1 MMYLL
6 DTNIVSELRKA
17 ETGKVDKNVITWA
30 NSISTT
36 ELFISAISILEIEK
50 GVLQIERKDPTQGKV
65 LRSWLDTQVIPAF
78 SGRTLD
84 VNTQVAIQCAKLHI
98 PNPKSERDALI
109 AATALV
115 HNMTVITRNT
125 KDFEYTGVLLLNPWE
140 YHQQ

>member
-1 MMYLL
+1 MYLL
-6 DTNIVSELRKA
+6 DTNVVSELRKA
-17 ETGKVDKNVITWA
+17 ETGKADKNVIAWA
-30 NSISTT
+30 GSTSTT

-50 GVLQIERKDPTQGKV
+50 GVLQTERKDPTQGKV
-65 LRSWLDTQVIPAF
+65 LRSWLDNQVIPAF

-115 HNMTVITRNT
+115 HSMTVVTRNT
-125 KDFEYTGVLLLNPWE
+125 KDFEHTGVLLLNPWE
-140 YHQQ
+140 YQQQ

>member
-1 MMYLL
+1 MYLL
-6 DTNIVSELRKA
+6 DTNVVSELRKA
-17 ETGKVDKNVITWA
+17 EIGKADKNVIAWA
-30 NSISTT
+30 GSTSTT

-50 GVLQIERKDPTQGKV
+50 GVLQAERKDPTQGKI
-65 LRSWLDTQVIPAF
+65 LRSWQNNQVIPAF

-84 VNTQVAIQCAKLHI
+84 VSTHVAIRCAELHI

-115 HNMTVITRNT
+115 HSMTVVTRNT

-140 YHQQ
+140 YQQR